1 MKSFDSLRLSL
12 LDVVYRCRSVPRLSL
27 MREVG
32 GVPLDVDAVIRNLIA
47 EGYLFFDGSAY
58 SLTSAGR
65 EYRLVL
71 EEKLN
76 ELDENSSKEERR
88 YKEDRT
94 FRILDLVI
102 SIVSIVGGMLLEYG
116 TGFVSSLLK

>member
-12 LDVVYRCRSVPRLSL
+12 LDVVYRCRSIPRLSL

-58 SLTSAGR
+58 SPTSAGR
-65 EYRLVL
+65 E
-71 EEKLN
+71 
-76 ELDENSSKEERR
+76 
-88 YKEDRT
+88 
-94 FRILDLVI
+94 
-102 SIVSIVGGMLLEYG
+102 
-116 TGFVSSLLK
+116 